1 MVKGAVISNPSSR
14 RTVASQNPLAIE
26 HICKLSNCSIYAPV
40 SSGTP
45 LWNLSVGGA
54 TTTTTAT
61 TSTTSTT
68 ATTTTT
74 TSTTRKGY

>member
-1 MVKGAVISNPSSR
+1 MWPPKIGVISNPSSR
-14 RTVASQNPLAIE
+14 WTVASQNPLAIE

-54 TTTTTAT
+54 TTTTTI
-61 TSTTSTT
+61 
-68 ATTTTT
+68 TTTTT
-74 TSTTRKGY
+74 TITTTTRKGY